1 MQVQM
6 VLGKTGKHTI
16 ATCNKTPDSPT
27 KLRINIVR
35 IKPSHTLLTKPP
47 PHFTRKRGNQLM
59 QDVDDFRENRNT
71 YVCYITKKL
80 LIAPQSSESTLFR

>member
-1 MQVQM
+1 MQVQT
-6 VLGKTGKHTI
+6 VLGKTGMHTI

-35 IKPSHTLLTKPP
+35 IKPSHTLLTNPP
-47 PHFTRKRGNQLM
+47 PPFTRKRGNQLM

-71 YVCYITKKL
+71 YVCYITKTPDCPTKL
-80 LIAPQSSESTLFR
+80 